1 MVKGENTAA
10 SSQECLGRCG
20 NSCCFSLLTCSCTRQ
35 LLVVVTQSKGWNHI
49 WDIGRYKKVMV
60 DELVIS
66 EPDTGGKSLN
76 SPAEIDFTT
85 KKLHVLNKGV

>member
-1 MVKGENTAA
+1 
-10 SSQECLGRCG
+10 
-20 NSCCFSLLTCSCTRQ
+20 
-35 LLVVVTQSKGWNHI
+35 
-49 WDIGRYKKVMV
+49 MV

-85 KKLHVLNKGV
+85 KNYMF